1 MRVLHRIAPGRLVTK
16 SIVAGLLLSLIVL
29 APTVRA
35 QEKGFDG
42 IVEHLEKHYGA
53 QRTKI
58 PFLGVANFFVK
69 IIRPAGVKSFKLA
82 VFEEF
87 HRNPFNAGTRFDSDM
102 HKLMPKDWKPFMRV
116 SSRGGN
122 REQVLVYA
130 KPSGKD
136 LELMMVVLEP
146 GEAVVMQVKLNPDA
160 VNKFMNN
167 PQIMGISLA
176 GSIRGNTT
184 VDPLGGIVNAG
195 RRQTWGRGD
204 DNNSEI
210 GRRIDPDNSQGYTLG
225 GNTAGSE
232 KTDSNAPPE
241 RPKLITE
248 DGSEKAPS
256 SEISTAESKS
266 PAENPAAET
275 RRTGQPPSLPEPK
288 GSSSSA
294 ETIRIDTQLVNLNV
308 KAVDKQGSPLL
319 TLTKD
324 DFVIYEDGVRQE
336 VTHFEPVN
344 APINLVLVLDLSGST
359 RQRREVMVNA
369 AKNFIDSLNPKD
381 HVAVTAFT
389 SRYYVVSEFDS
400 DRNAIKKKLDRLL
413 NVQGGTAFYDAMW
426 TTLDLL
432 SRNDASRKAIVVL
445 TDGVDEQLL
454 DSGGSQRSFAEVVDR
469 LNEEDVTVYP
479 IHLNPT
485 LNSILDQLNNPE
497 MSEKVKERIRE
508 RRLPPHATALQQLG
522 KLASES
528 NGMLF
533 KANTESDLDGV
544 YEKVAEELRLRYSL
558 AYSPENTSRDGS
570 FRKIKVEVKQDKGVA
585 RTRRGYFAR

>member
-1 MRVLHRIAPGRLVTK
+1 MQILHWRVLHRIAPHTLVTK
-16 SIVAGLLLSLIVL
+16 SIVIGLLLGLIVL
-29 APTVRA
+29 AQPVRA

-42 IVEHLEKHYGA
+42 IVEHLEKNYGA

-58 PFLGVANFFVK
+58 PLLGVANFFVK

-87 HRNPFNAGTRFDSDM
+87 HNSPFAAANRFDSDM

-116 SSRGGN
+116 SSKGGN
-122 REQVLVYA
+122 REQVMMYV

-146 GEAVVMQVKLNPDA
+146 SEAVVMQVKLNPEA

-184 VDPLGGIVNAG
+184 VDPLGGVVNTA

-204 DNNSEI
+204 DHNSDI
-210 GRRIDPDNSQGYTLG
+210 GRRIDTNNADGYTLG
-225 GNTAGSE
+225 GNTAGAS
-232 KTDSNAPPE
+232 KADANAPPE
-241 RPKLITE
+241 RPKLVAE
-248 DGSEKAPS
+248 DGSEKTAPS
-256 SEISTAESKS
+256 EGPPVESKS
-266 PAENPAAET
+266 PAEKPAAAT
-275 RRTGQPPSLPEPK
+275 VAASTDSK
-288 GSSSSA
+288 SA
-294 ETIRIDTQLVNLNV
+294 DSAGTIRIDTQLVNLNV
-308 KAVDKQGSPLL
+308 KAVDKHGQPLL
-319 TLTKD
+319 TLTKE

-381 HVAVTAFT
+381 HVAVTVFT
-389 SRYYVVSEFDS
+389 RQYYVVSEFDS
-400 DRNAIKKKLDRLL
+400 DRTAIKKKLDKLL
-413 NVQGGTAFYDAMW
+413 NVEGGTAFYDAMW

-432 SRNDASRKAIVVL
+432 SRNEASRKAIVVL

-454 DSGGSQRSFAEVVDR
+454 DSGGSDRSFAEVVDR

-485 LNSILDQLNNPE
+485 LSNILEQLDDPNI
-497 MSEKVKERIRE
+497 SDKAKERLRQ
-508 RRLPPHATALQQLG
+508 RRLPPHAKALEQLER
-522 KLASES
+522 LASDS
-528 NGMLF
+528 NGVLF
-533 KANTESDLDGV
+533 KANQESDLDGV
-544 YEKVAEELRLRYSL
+544 YQKVAEELRLRYSL
-558 AYSPENTSRDGS
+558 AYSPENSSRDGS
-570 FRKIKVEVKQDKGVA
+570 FRKIKVEVKQEKGVA

>member
-1 MRVLHRIAPGRLVTK
+1 MTK
-16 SIVAGLLLSLIVL
+16 SVVIGLLLSLIVL
-29 APTVRA
+29 ALPVRA

-42 IVEHLEKHYGA
+42 IVEHLEKNYGA
-53 QRTKI
+53 QRAKI
-58 PFLGVANFFVK
+58 PLLGVANFFVK

-87 HRNPFNAGTRFDSDM
+87 NRSPFASANRFEADM

-116 SSRGGN
+116 SSRSGN
-122 REQVLVYA
+122 REQLVMYTKA
-130 KPSGKD
+130 SGND

-146 GEAVVMQVKLNPDA
+146 SEAVVMQVKLNPEA

-176 GSIRGNTT
+176 GSIRGNAT
-184 VDPLGGIVNAG
+184 VDPLGGIVNTAK
-195 RRQTWGRGD
+195 RQTWGRGD
-204 DNNSEI
+204 DHNSDI
-210 GRRIDPDNSQGYTLG
+210 GRRVDTNNADGYTLG
-225 GNTAGSE
+225 GNTAGAP
-232 KTDSNAPPE
+232 KTDADAPRE
-241 RPKLITE
+241 RPKLVAE
-248 DGSEKAPS
+248 DGGEKAAPS
-256 SEISTAESKS
+256 DGSPVESKS
-266 PAENPAAET
+266 PTEKPAGA
-275 RRTGQPPSLPEPK
+275 PVAA
-288 GSSSSA
+288 SA
-294 ETIRIDTQLVNLNV
+294 NSKSGASADTIRIDTQLVNLNV
-308 KAVDKQGSPLL
+308 KAIDRHGQPLL
-319 TLTKD
+319 TLSKD
-324 DFVIYEDGVRQE
+324 DFIVYEDGIRQD

-389 SRYYVVSEFDS
+389 RRYYVVSEFDS
-400 DRNAIKKKLDRLL
+400 DRTAIKRKLDKLL
-413 NVQGGTAFYDAMW
+413 NVEGGTAFYDAMW

-432 SRNDASRKAIVVL
+432 SKNDASRKAIVVL

-454 DSGGSQRSFAEVVDR
+454 DSGGSDHTFAEVVDR

-485 LNSILDQLNNPE
+485 LSNILEQLNDPDI
-497 MSEKVKERIRE
+497 SDKAKERLRQ
-508 RRLPPHATALQQLG
+508 RRLPPHAKALEQLER
-522 KLASES
+522 LAADS
-528 NGMLF
+528 NGVLF
-533 KANTESDLDGV
+533 KANQESDLDGV
-544 YEKVAEELRLRYSL
+544 YQTVAEELRLRYSL
-558 AYSPENTSRDGS
+558 AYSPENSSRDGS

>member
-1 MRVLHRIAPGRLVTK
+1 MRLLHWRTLHRIAPHTLVTK
-16 SIVAGLLLSLIVL
+16 SVVVGLLLGLIVL
-29 APTVRA
+29 AQPVRA

-42 IVEHLEKHYGA
+42 IVEHLEKNYGA

-58 PFLGVANFFVK
+58 PLLGVANFFVK

-82 VFEEF
+82 IFEDF
-87 HRNPFNAGTRFDSDM
+87 NRSPFASTNRFDADIQ
-102 HKLMPKDWKPFMRV
+102 KLMPKEWKPFMRV

-122 REQVLVYA
+122 REQLVMYV

-146 GEAVVMQVKLNPDA
+146 SEAVVMQVKLNPDA
-160 VNKFMNN
+160 VNKFMSN

-184 VDPLGGIVNAG
+184 VDPLGGIVNTA

-204 DNNSEI
+204 DRNSDI
-210 GRRIDPDNSQGYTLG
+210 GRRIDTNNADGYTLG
-225 GNTAGSE
+225 GNTAGAP
-232 KTDSNAPPE
+232 KTDANAPPE
-241 RPKLITE
+241 RPKLVAE
-248 DGSEKAPS
+248 DGSEKTAPS
-256 SEISTAESKS
+256 EGSPVESKS
-266 PAENPAAET
+266 PIEKPAAAT
-275 RRTGQPPSLPEPK
+275 VAVSTDSR
-288 GSSSSA
+288 SA
-294 ETIRIDTQLVNLNV
+294 ESAGTIRIDTQLVNLNV
-308 KAVDKQGSPLL
+308 KAIDKHGQPLL
-319 TLTKD
+319 TLTRD
-324 DFVIYEDGVRQE
+324 DFIVYEDGIRQE
-336 VTHFEPVN
+336 VSHFEPVN

-389 SRYYVVSEFDS
+389 RQYYVVSEFDS
-400 DRNAIKKKLDRLL
+400 DRTAIKKKLDKLL
-413 NVQGGTAFYDAMW
+413 NVEGGTAFYDAMW

-454 DSGGSQRSFAEVVDR
+454 DSGGSDRTFAEVVDR

-485 LNSILDQLNNPE
+485 LINILEQLNDPNIPDK
-497 MSEKVKERIRE
+497 SKERLRQ
-508 RRLPPHATALQQLG
+508 RRLPPHAKALEQLER
-522 KLASES
+522 LAADS
-528 NGMLF
+528 NGVLF
-533 KANTESDLDGV
+533 KANQESDLDGV

-558 AYSPENTSRDGS
+558 AYSPENSSRDGS